1 MGGEADERGRRSVMA
16 RVLRGGGESEGVECD
31 VGGVCE
37 YGFVCG
43 VGGI

>member
-31 VGGVCE
+31 AWVCE